1 MSEVQDDS
9 LTLQVCSLCGITQT
23 PVWRRLNKALVCN
36 ACGLKKR
43 RSASSGRP
51 GAVKKEE
58 SSVPEI
64 MSVPVSSTVEIL
76 PAPKE
81 EQPQHLQESAGL
93 EVS

>member
-1 MSEVQDDS
+1 M
-9 LTLQVCSLCGITQT
+9 QVCSLCGITQT

-43 RSASSGRP
+43 RSASTGGRH
-51 GAVKKEE
+51 GVVKKEE

-64 MSVPVSSTVEIL
+64 MSVPVSSTVEVI

-81 EQPQHLQESAGL
+81 EPPQQLQETAGV
-93 EVS
+93 EVA